1 MHHLLSSS
9 PAHRLN
15 RRQLLQAGAASALAG
30 TSLHALATTDAA
42 WPGKVV
48 KMVVAFPAGG
58 PTDTVARITAQ
69 KLAER
74 LGTTIVVD
82 NRPGASGSIGTAS
95 FIKSVPDGN
104 TLSMFGM
111 PALLAPLMYNN
122 NAYDVAKD
130 FLCVSTVYDL
140 VMGIV
145 VNPEVLPGVD
155 SLQALIAKAKTAK
168 PPLNYTSSGTGSFGH
183 LAMEQLKDLGGFD
196 MLHVP
201 YRGSAPA
208 VTDLLGGQLG
218 VMFADVVA
226 ALPHIRA
233 GKLRAIALSSPRGR
247 QLLPGVK
254 TIAEQGFPGFDFDSW
269 GGLIAPLGTP
279 APVITRLNRELKD
292 ILTNDQEVKDK
303 LLQVGAIASYQP
315 ADAMRKRLLAD
326 RDRWTKIAKDKN
338 ISAAG

>member
-1 MHHLLSSS
+1 MHRPPLSS
-9 PAHRLN
+9 AHGLS

-30 TSLHALATTDAA
+30 TSLHALAADTA
-42 WPGKVV
+42 WPGKVI

-69 KLAER
+69 KLGER

-95 FIKSVPDGN
+95 FIKSAPDGN

-122 NAYDVAKD
+122 NAYDVEKD
-130 FLCVSTVYDL
+130 FLCVATVYDL

-218 VMFADVVA
+218 VMFADLVA

-247 QLLPGVK
+247 QMLPGVK
-254 TIAEQGFPGFDFDSW
+254 TVAEQGFPGFDFDSW

-326 RDRWTKIAKDKN
+326 RARWTRIAKDKN
-338 ISAAG
+338 ISAVG

>member
-1 MHHLLSSS
+1 MHRPPLSSTHGLS
-9 PAHRLN
+9 

-30 TSLHALATTDAA
+30 TSLHALATDAA
-42 WPGKVV
+42 WPGKVI

-69 KLAER
+69 KLGER

-95 FIKSVPDGN
+95 FIKSAPDGN

-122 NAYDVAKD
+122 NAYDVEKD
-130 FLCVSTVYDL
+130 FLCVATVYDL

-218 VMFADVVA
+218 VMFADLVA

-247 QLLPGVK
+247 QMLPGVK
-254 TIAEQGFPGFDFDSW
+254 TVAEQGFSGFDFDSW

-279 APVITRLNRELKD
+279 APVITHLNRELKD

-326 RDRWTKIAKDKN
+326 RARWTRIAKDKN